1 MNNIKQKNKSVVRIA
16 ETPISLSS
24 NETEK
29 YLRKVIRESSSL
41 LEKLSA
47 FPKINDYRKLIK

>member
-47 FPKINDYRKLIK
+47 FPKINNYCKLIK